1 MKVAMLVQRFPCPS
15 ETFILNQITGMGSR
29 KVDVHIYA
37 YSGDDSPQGW
47 QEVGR
52 YGLKEKIFYF
62 SQDPNMIPNNKFM
75 RMLKAFRHF
84 MELKAKHSRGLV
96 RALNVRRYGMAAAS
110 LSLFYQASAFLR
122 NGPYDIVHCHFGQT
136 GCLAAM
142 LKDIGVIQGRVITT
156 FYGHDLS
163 EYVQKNGSRVY
174 RSLFFRGDVFIAIS
188 EIMKKRLIQLGC
200 PSDRIVV
207 HRLGVNLSR
216 FDFSVRQPAR
226 EGALKLLSVGR
237 FVEKKGL
244 EYGIQAVAR
253 LVNEFPNLT
262 YNIIGDGELKNKL
275 AQLIASLNMK
285 NNIHL
290 LGWRS
295 PDDVAKFMGEAD
307 MFLAPSVTS
316 QNGDQEG
323 TPTVIIEALARGVPV
338 LSTFHSGIPELI
350 QDNETGFLVPERDS
364 DAIARKIREV
374 CRHSEKL
381 TEMGWAG
388 REWVERFHDIE
399 LLNDRLVALYEHKV
413 PNH

>member
-62 SQDPNMIPNNKFM
+62 SQDPNMIPKNKFM

-174 RSLFFRGDVFIAIS
+174 SSLFFRGDVFIAIS
-188 EIMKKRLIQLGC
+188 EIMKERLIQLGC
-200 PSDRIVV
+200 PNDRIVV
-207 HRLGVNLSR
+207 HRLGVNLSQ

-364 DAIARKIREV
+364 DAIAQKIREV
-374 CRHSEKL
+374 CRHPEKL